1 MWIALF
7 IFCNV
12 YEGCMAV
19 TFDDQKQG
27 YETKEICEAY
37 TEKKSELVIETLR
50 KYNVPGS
57 IHSDCKKDNKNWL

>member
-1 MWIALF
+1 
-7 IFCNV
+7 
-12 YEGCMAV
+12 MAV